1 MIPKL
6 TLQPFVE
13 NAVMHG
19 FHGRRQGRIQ
29 LTCQEEDRGIRI
41 WIRDDGIGL
50 REDWKTRKRHPTGGY
65 GIRNV
70 TERIQVYFGPPFGVT
85 LRNRADVPGTEAE
98 IYWPKLDQQQDQ
110 EGGKNHVD
118 HCYRG

>member
-13 NAVMHG
+13 NAIMHG
-19 FHGRRQGRIQ
+19 FHGRRQGQIH
-29 LTCQEEDRGIRI
+29 LTCAVEDRGIRI

-50 REDWKTRKRHPTGGY
+50 RKDWKTRKRHPTGGY

-70 TERIQVYFGPPFGVT
+70 TERIQVFSARPLAFRFATVPMRQAPKRRSIGPS
-85 LRNRADVPGTEAE
+85 
-98 IYWPKLDQQQDQ
+98 
-110 EGGKNHVD
+110 
-118 HCYRG
+118 